1 MLSREKESNIYYENI
16 FVSFLSHR
24 DIFPPR
30 REKAEK
36 EKGEKKENKG
46 EKETCILY
54 MIFSFSAT
62 KKNTAIITFI

>member
-46 EKETCILY
+46 EKETNILY
-54 MIFSFSAT
+54 MIFSLSA